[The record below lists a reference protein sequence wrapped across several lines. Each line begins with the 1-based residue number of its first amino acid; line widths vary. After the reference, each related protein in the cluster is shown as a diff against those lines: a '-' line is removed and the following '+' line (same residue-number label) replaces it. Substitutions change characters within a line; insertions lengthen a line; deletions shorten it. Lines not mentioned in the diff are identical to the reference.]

1 MSVTVKLSK
10 TAQEIMLA
18 SYHIQK
24 DFQLTL
30 FLEKKTKKQKTKPSP
45 CLDDQ
50 NIVNVCY
57 IC

>member
-1 MSVTVKLSK
+1 MSVTVKLRK

-30 FLEKKTKKQKTKPSP
+30 FLEKKKQKNKPSP

>member
-1 MSVTVKLSK
+1 MSVTVKLRK

-24 DFQLTL
+24 DFQSTL
-30 FLEKKTKKQKTKPSP
+30 FLEKKNQKNKPSP

-57 IC
+57 IY

>member
-1 MSVTVKLSK
+1 MSVTVKLRK

-30 FLEKKTKKQKTKPSP
+30 FLEKKKKQKNKPSP

>member
-30 FLEKKTKKQKTKPSP
+30 FLEKKNKKTNHHHVWMTKT
-45 CLDDQ
+45 L
-50 NIVNVCY
+50 
-57 IC
+57 